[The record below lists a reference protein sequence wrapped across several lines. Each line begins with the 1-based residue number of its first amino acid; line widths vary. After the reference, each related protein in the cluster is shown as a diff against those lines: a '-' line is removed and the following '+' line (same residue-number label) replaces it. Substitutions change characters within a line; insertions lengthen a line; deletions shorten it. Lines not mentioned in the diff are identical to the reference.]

1 MLPLKHPGSQDPKL
15 AAVGDCPPEGG
26 SPFQKHSTTPCPL
39 GHLDLV
45 ASMREGTKINR
56 TVCQAL
62 PPVELHP
69 LAGPH
74 PEIEW
79 QKFNYRDW
87 KALEFPVN
95 LPWGVIPF

>member
-1 MLPLKHPGSQDPKL
+1 MW
-15 AAVGDCPPEGG
+15 
-26 SPFQKHSTTPCPL
+26 
-39 GHLDLV
+39 
-45 ASMREGTKINR
+45 EGTKINR